1 MAVFD
6 SERSSR
12 RATRRASHR
21 PGPAHEGRAQV
32 SWPHRVNR
40 ASYRAVVLP
49 AGSADAPR
57 RRRTMGGPG
66 KRTAGRSPASK
77 AAMALGRGRASQAPG
92 QLVGRYRPPVAQH
105 ELDQD
110 LASRAPRA
118 PARRR
123 RWPPLPKETRQL
135 GVAGYSGGARHF
147 RGLGATCGRG
157 AAERVQRRRIR
168 PLACAIRALFD
179 KELTP
184 HPRESGKPRGVNR
197 RLVPRAN
204 CMSRWEVLSAVI
216 RRPLLLLLLLLLR
229 LQLQWT
235 LRHVGPVLTHFHH
248 RRE

>member
-1 MAVFD
+1 MAPPRQPCILPG
-6 SERSSR
+6 RSI
-12 RATRRASHR
+12 TGGIGRRASAPADDGRAGEANGRPVAGLEGGDGPWQRSGIAGTWSVGRKVPPAAHR
-21 PGPAHEGRAQV
+21 PLSAQ
-32 SWPHRVNR
+32 
-40 ASYRAVVLP
+40 
-49 AGSADAPR
+49 AGS
-57 RRRTMGGPG
+57 
-66 KRTAGRSPASK
+66 
-77 AAMALGRGRASQAPG
+77 
-92 QLVGRYRPPVAQH
+92 PVAQL